1 MNIIVSE
8 RRYLMNREERIR
20 AALAGQPVDH
30 VPVGAWMHLSEFDQD
45 PISLAE
51 AEAAFTE
58 KYDFDYIKMMPFGL
72 YSTSATRLPF
82 TATPTGNRL
91 LKISPSRALRT
102 TMP

>member
-1 MNIIVSE
+1 
-8 RRYLMNREERIR
+8 MNREERIR

-72 YSTSATRLPF
+72 YSTQDFGNQITI
-82 TATPTGNRL
+82 TATPTENRL
-91 LKISPSRALRT
+91 LKILPSRALRT
-102 TMP
+102 TML

>member
-1 MNIIVSE
+1 
-8 RRYLMNREERIR
+8 MNREERIR

-72 YSTSATRLPF
+72 YSTQDFGNQITI

-91 LKISPSRALRT
+91 LKILPSRALRT

>member
-1 MNIIVSE
+1 
-8 RRYLMNREERIR
+8 MNREERIR

-72 YSTSATRLPF
+72 YSTQDFGNQITI

>member
-1 MNIIVSE
+1 
-8 RRYLMNREERIR
+8 MNREERIR

-58 KYDFDYIKMMPFGL
+58 KYDFDYIK
-72 YSTSATRLPF
+72 
-82 TATPTGNRL
+82 
-91 LKISPSRALRT
+91 
-102 TMP
+102 

>member
-1 MNIIVSE
+1 
-8 RRYLMNREERIR
+8 MNREERIR

-51 AEAAFTE
+51 AETAFTE

-72 YSTSATRLPF
+72 YSTQDFGNQITI